1 MDDPDFDKKMEMVV
15 ERALDINAQD
25 IHVDE
30 LVQKGLRSRYAPRG
44 RYSWQE
50 GAQRQFNTWLVPRYR
65 AQWEKMKRKGQ

>member
-1 MDDPDFDKKMEMVV
+1 MEMVV

-50 GAQRQFNTWLVPRYR
+50 GAQRQFIYC
-65 AQWEKMKRKGQ
+65 